1 MKKVFKFFI
10 QFYLKLLTKAVL
22 WRHKPLIIAVAGTTN
37 KTFIKEVILDELG
50 RGADV
55 RGNPKSF
62 NTEIGLPLAVL
73 YLPSGYSSIFRW
85 VDVLLTGSCISMFSR
100 KFPRVLVLEMGVDRK
115 GDMEYLLSIV
125 KPTIAV
131 LTTVRGDFSQNETS
145 LDDIANEL
153 GHLVEAVPKDG
164 VVILNGEDERVRKLK
179 EKTSVKVIV
188 HGSDDQCDA
197 CINKIESTAE
207 GQKFSFSYQGKTEQI
222 KTERRGRHN
231 INALVVA
238 KIVASQLKRIKK
250 ER

>member
-10 QFYLKLLTKAVL
+10 QFYLKLLTKAVI

-50 RGADV
+50 RGVDV

-85 VDVLLTGSCISMFSR
+85 VDVLLTGSCISVFSR
-100 KFPRVLVLEMGVDRK
+100 KFPRVLVLEMGVDQK
-115 GDMEYLLSIV
+115 GDMEYLLSMV

-131 LTTVRGDFSQNETS
+131 LTTVKGDFSQNETY
-145 LDDIANEL
+145 LDDIVDEL
-153 GHLVEAVPKDG
+153 GCLVASVPKG
-164 VVILNGEDERVRKLK
+164 GAVILNGEDERVRKLE
-179 EKTSVKVIV
+179 EKTNVKVVV
-188 HGSDDQCDA
+188 HGNDQQCDA
-197 CINKIESTAE
+197 RISNVESTVE
-207 GQKFSFSYQGKTEQI
+207 GQKFSLEYKGKAETI

-231 INALVVA
+231 VNALVVA
-238 KIVASQLKRIKK
+238 KIVATQLKEIKK
-250 ER
+250 GQ